1 MLPAPITAAT
11 VKPSVARTQKMTSSA
26 VTINQQVQSLLSEYQ
41 CPYQFH
47 EVRAAFMG
55 AIASPYVV
63 DPLFELNALWDGE
76 FPELESQEQLDA
88 VTKTFL
94 EDFWGA
100 LAAYTREDAPDPF
113 SLIPLGKATSLS
125 ELKAQAQTRGE
136 ELDAFLTGFFQDQEK
151 LELDEDVGESLDILE
166 ELVQMYT
173 DIVNM
178 EESSALS
185 ATELSDL
192 ADNLLKMTD
201 MAELE
206 INNLIA
212 HCA

>member
-1 MLPAPITAAT
+1 MQ
-11 VKPSVARTQKMTSSA
+11 RSA
-26 VTINQQVQSLLSEYQ
+26 VSIQQHVQSLLSEYQ

-76 FPELESQEQLDA
+76 FPELASQEKLDE

-94 EDFWGA
+94 EDFWGL
-100 LAAYTREDAPDPF
+100 LATHGKEDAEQPF
-113 SLIPLGKATSLS
+113 SLTALEKATSLS
-125 ELKAQAQTRGE
+125 ELKTHAQLRGE
-136 ELDAFLTGFFQDQEK
+136 ELDAFLTGFFQDQEN
-151 LELDEDVGESLDILE
+151 LELNEDIGDSLDILE

-173 DIVNM
+173 DIINM
-178 EESSALS
+178 KDSAALS
-185 ATELSDL
+185 AEELSDL

-206 INNLIA
+206 MNNLIVS
-212 HCA
+212 CA

>member
-1 MLPAPITAAT
+1 MSQALIIAVTA
-11 VKPSVARTQKMTSSA
+11 KPSATRIHTMQRSA
-26 VTINQQVQSLLSEYQ
+26 DSIHQHVQSLLSEYQ

-63 DPLFELNALWDGE
+63 DPVFELNALWDGE
-76 FPELESQEQLDA
+76 FPEMATQEKLDE

-94 EDFWGA
+94 EDFWGV
-100 LAAYTREDAPDPF
+100 LATHGKEDAALPF
-113 SLIPLGKATSLS
+113 SLTALDKASSLS
-125 ELKAQAQTRGE
+125 TLKAHAQLRGE
-136 ELDAFLTGFFQDQEK
+136 ELDAFLTGFFQDQEN
-151 LELDEDVGESLDILE
+151 LELDEDIGDSLDILE

-178 EESSALS
+178 EDSTALTG
-185 ATELSDL
+185 TELSDL
-192 ADNLLKMTD
+192 AENLLKMTD

-206 INNLIA
+206 MNNLIVS
-212 HCA
+212 CA

>member
-1 MLPAPITAAT
+1 MP
-11 VKPSVARTQKMTSSA
+11 SSA
-26 VTINQQVQSLLSEYQ
+26 DSIHQHVQSLLNEYQ

-76 FPELESQEQLDA
+76 FPELASQEKLDE

-94 EDFWGA
+94 EDFWGV
-100 LAAYTREDAPDPF
+100 LAAHGKEDAELPF
-113 SLIPLGKATSLS
+113 SLTSLDKARS
-125 ELKAQAQTRGE
+125 LRELKAHAQLRGE
-136 ELDAFLTGFFQDQEK
+136 ELDAFLTGFFQDQEN
-151 LELDEDVGESLDILE
+151 LELDEDIGDSLDILE

-178 EESSALS
+178 EESSALT

-206 INNLIA
+206 MNNLIVS
-212 HCA
+212 CA

>member
-1 MLPAPITAAT
+1 MQI
-11 VKPSVARTQKMTSSA
+11 SA
-26 VTINQQVQSLLSEYQ
+26 DSIHQHVQSLLSEYQ

-76 FPELESQEQLDA
+76 FPELATQAKLDE

-94 EDFWGA
+94 EDFWGL
-100 LAAYTREDAPDPF
+100 LATHGKEDAELPF
-113 SLIPLGKATSLS
+113 SLTALDKATSLS
-125 ELKAQAQTRGE
+125 ELKAHAQLRGE
-136 ELDAFLTGFFQDQEK
+136 ELDAFLTGFFQDQEN
-151 LELDEDVGESLDILE
+151 LELDEDIGDSLDILE

-178 EESSALS
+178 EENSALN

-206 INNLIA
+206 MNNLIVS
-212 HCA
+212 CA

>member
-1 MLPAPITAAT
+1 MP
-11 VKPSVARTQKMTSSA
+11 SSA

-41 CPYQFH
+41 CPLQFH

-76 FPELESQEQLDA
+76 FPELESQEQLNA

-94 EDFWGA
+94 EDFWGL
-100 LAAYTREDAPDPF
+100 LAAYTHEDAQDPF
-113 SLIPLGKATSLS
+113 HLIPLGKATSLS

-178 EESSALS
+178 EEGSALS
-185 ATELSDL
+185 AAELSDL
-192 ADNLLKMTD
+192 ADNMLKMTD

-206 INNLIA
+206 MNNLIA
-212 HCA
+212 SCA

>member
-1 MLPAPITAAT
+1 MQSST
-11 VKPSVARTQKMTSSA
+11 VSIHQH
-26 VTINQQVQSLLSEYQ
+26 VQSLLSEYQ

-76 FPELESQEQLDA
+76 FPELASQEKLDE

-94 EDFWGA
+94 EDFWGL
-100 LAAYTREDAPDPF
+100 LAAYGKEDAALPF
-113 SLIPLGKATSLS
+113 SLTALDKATSLS
-125 ELKAQAQTRGE
+125 ELKAHAQLRGE
-136 ELDAFLTGFFQDQEK
+136 ELDAFLTGFFQDQEN
-151 LELDEDVGESLDILE
+151 LELDEDIGDSLDILE

-178 EESSALS
+178 EESSTFN

-206 INNLIA
+206 MNNLIVS
-212 HCA
+212 CA